1 MPFAFTPS
9 WRILLTSLLLL
20 FISHF
25 YASQTPLPI
34 PCHMSFIFVN
44 FKLHYINYQ
53 FISGADES
61 MSRLLFLYNSTLK
74 LLNDLFHWG
83 NTGTKAWTIRKN
95 EEIYYT
101 NFFYIFFCSIRVRF
115 VIKLTKGA
123 FFSGESE
130 SKFVISD
137 LHMDSSL
144 PRKRKLKLVFSI

>member
-101 NFFYIFFCSIRVRF
+101 NFFYFFFAALEFGLLLSWLRVRF
-115 VIKLTKGA
+115 FRENPKANLWSQIC
-123 FFSGESE
+123 
-130 SKFVISD
+130 IWI
-137 LHMDSSL
+137 LHYQENANL
-144 PRKRKLKLVFSI
+144 N